1 MFTRESYL
9 QISLKILQTDPLL
22 WIQEYKMH
30 YMLTNGSE
38 DTVDLL
44 VSNKC

>member
-9 QISLKILQTDPLL
+9 QRSLKILQTDPLL
-22 WIQEYKMH
+22 WIQEYQMH

-38 DTVDLL
+38 DTAVLP
-44 VSNKC
+44 VSNKY